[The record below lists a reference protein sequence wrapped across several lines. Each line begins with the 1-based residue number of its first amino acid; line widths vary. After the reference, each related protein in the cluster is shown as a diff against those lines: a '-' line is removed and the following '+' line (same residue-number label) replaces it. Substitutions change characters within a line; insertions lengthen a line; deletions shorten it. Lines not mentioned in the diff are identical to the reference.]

1 MVNKAILV
9 GFIGNDVEVKFTSG
23 GQAVANLRLATS
35 RSWTDKG
42 SGQKK
47 TETEWHDIEVWGKQ
61 AESCAEYLG
70 KGSPV
75 YVEGRIKTDRWE
87 KDGEKRS
94 RVKIVADVVR
104 FLPNKPAAAEE
115 HDEEVPAAA

>member
-9 GFIGNDVEVKFTSG
+9 GFIGNDIEVKYTTG

-47 TETEWHDIEVWGKQ
+47 PETEWHDVEVWGKQ
-61 AESCAEYLG
+61 AERCAEYIG

-75 YVEGRIKTDRWE
+75 FVEGRIKTDLWE

-104 FLPNKPAAAEE
+104 FLPNKGAEAPV
-115 HDEEVPAAA
+115 DEEVPAAA